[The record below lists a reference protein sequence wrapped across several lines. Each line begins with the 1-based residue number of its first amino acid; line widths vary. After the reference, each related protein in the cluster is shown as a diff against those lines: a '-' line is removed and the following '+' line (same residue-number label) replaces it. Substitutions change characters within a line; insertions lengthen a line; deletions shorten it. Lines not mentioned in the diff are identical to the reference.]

1 MSQSN
6 QRRIVAETRQS
17 VHVHY
22 RQCQTAQF
30 VFKVR
35 LKVLRSS
42 ADRHLYDSE
51 FQIEGALTVNAFAFL
66 HKVKVKYC
74 LLIDIMYYLKIIS
87 VISKLFFAITQCSS
101 RKVLVL
107 EDLRGPIYKSL
118 SLFSDFKSCPCPR
131 SLSP

>member
-1 MSQSN
+1 M
-6 QRRIVAETRQS
+6 AETRQS

-51 FQIEGALTVNAFAFL
+51 FQIEGALTVNAFA
-66 HKVKVKYC
+66 
-74 LLIDIMYYLKIIS
+74 DNAGIIFGTNSNNLS
-87 VISKLFFAITQCSS
+87 VHFN
-101 RKVLVL
+101 
-107 EDLRGPIYKSL
+107 
-118 SLFSDFKSCPCPR
+118 
-131 SLSP
+131 